1 MPAFKPSVLTRTQPR
16 QAQRQSQRQAR
27 RQAQRRAQGGALL
40 VEALIVILMFSF
52 GLLAIVGLQAK
63 ATQVALAAEDAN
75 RAALLA
81 GEMSA
86 TMWAQRSVTVDDD
99 KLEAWQDKVA
109 SPTDGGLPNGVGE
122 VSVEGDLA
130 TITITWKHPAAAESE
145 PSAVYT
151 TNVLIN

>member
-1 MPAFKPSVLTRTQPR
+1 MPAFKPSVLARTQPR
-16 QAQRQSQRQAR
+16 QAQRQSQRQPR
-27 RQAQRRAQGGALL
+27 RQAHRRAQGGALL

-99 KLEAWQDKVA
+99 KLEAWQDKAA
-109 SPTDGGLPNGVGE
+109 SPTDGEDFTALYK
-122 VSVEGDLA
+122 LCLHY
-130 TITITWKHPAAAESE
+130 ITLQVTNAAIT
-145 PSAVYT
+145 
-151 TNVLIN
+151 